1 MKIYTKG
8 GDSGFTT
15 LCGGKS
21 VSKTDER
28 IELLGT
34 IDEVSS
40 YLGLAKAV
48 AEDDLKE
55 IISQLQRDLMT
66 IMAGISDPENTE
78 FFIKEEQILDLESEI
93 DKIEASFERKK
104 GFVLYG
110 ANELSARLDVARAV
124 LRRAEREFCKVSQKH
139 KTDKNAQVYINR
151 LSDYLYI
158 LARGNE

>member
-8 GDSGFTT
+8 GDSGYTT
-15 LCGGKS
+15 LYGGES

-40 YLGLAKAV
+40 HLGLAKA
-48 AEDDLKE
+48 AAKDGLKE

-66 IMAGISDPENTE
+66 IMTGIQAPKNTD
-78 FFIKEEQILDLESEI
+78 FFIKEEQILALESKI
-93 DKIEASFERKK
+93 DKTEATIKREKC
-104 GFVLYG
+104 FVLYG
-110 ANELSARLDVARAV
+110 DNELSARLDVARAV
-124 LRRAEREFCKVSQKH
+124 LRRAEREFCKVSQKYE
-139 KTDKNAQVYINR
+139 TDKNALIYINR
-151 LSDYLYI
+151 MSDYLYV

>member
-8 GDSGFTT
+8 GDFGTTT
-15 LCGGKS
+15 LCGGEQ

-34 IDEVSS
+34 IDEVNSH
-40 YLGLAKAV
+40 LGLAKAM
-48 AEDDLKE
+48 AADSLKE
-55 IISQLQRDLMT
+55 IISCLQRTLMT
-66 IMAGISDPENTE
+66 VMAGFYDAKNPE
-78 FFIKEEQILDLESEI
+78 FFIKDEQIQALESEI
-93 DKIEASFERKK
+93 DKLESSFERKK

-124 LRRAEREFCKVSQKH
+124 LRRAERDFCRVSQKCE
-139 KTDKNAQVYINR
+139 TDKNAQAYINR

-158 LARGNE
+158 LARASE